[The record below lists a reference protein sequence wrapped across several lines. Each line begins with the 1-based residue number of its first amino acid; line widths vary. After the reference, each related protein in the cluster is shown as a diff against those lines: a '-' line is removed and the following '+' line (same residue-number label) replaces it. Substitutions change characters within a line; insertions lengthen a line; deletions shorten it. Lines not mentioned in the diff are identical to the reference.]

1 MTSHKINCIII
12 EDELPASILLE
23 MHMAK
28 FDFLDLKGKF
38 MSTNNAINLIKSQK
52 IDLLF
57 LDINLPGK
65 SGIEFA
71 KSLPKEIG
79 IIFTT
84 ANPQHAVEGFE
95 LDAIDYLL
103 KPISFERF
111 SKAVHKYCK
120 IKKTNQ
126 EFEQL
131 KQAET
136 ERPFIFVKCERKT
149 IKLYLDEIDYFES
162 QGNYLN
168 VHTETDCFK
177 THQSITE
184 MIEKLPEGLFC
195 RIHRS
200 FLITIKKVT
209 QFNSRSVTIKNKKLP
224 IGRFYASN
232 ANDLLHSIVKPKI
245 I

>member
-1 MTSHKINCIII
+1 MTPTRINCIII

-23 MHMAK
+23 MHIGRC
-28 FDFLDLKGKF
+28 DVLEVKGKF
-38 MSTNNAINLIKSQK
+38 MGRSKGVNPLKTQK

-71 KSLPKEIG
+71 KSLPKDIG

-95 LDAIDYLL
+95 LEAIDYLL

-111 SKAVHKYCK
+111 SKAIQKYCK
-120 IKKTNQ
+120 IQKTNQ

-131 KQAET
+131 SQAET

-149 IKLYLDEIDYFES
+149 LKLYLDEIDYFES
-162 QGNYLN
+162 QGNYLLI
-168 VHTETDCFK
+168 HTESDCFK

-184 MIEKLPEGLFC
+184 MIEKLPEGLFY

-200 FLITIKKVT
+200 FLIPLKKVT
-209 QFNSRSVTIKNKKLP
+209 QFNSRSVTIKNKVLP
-224 IGRFYASN
+224 IGRLYSTSTINFLQSF
-232 ANDLLHSIVKPKI
+232 VKK
-245 I
+245 

>member
-1 MTSHKINCIII
+1 MTPTRISCIII

-23 MHMAK
+23 MHIAK
-28 FDFLDLKGKF
+28 FDFLELKGKF
-38 MSTNNAINLIKSQK
+38 MSTSNALNLLKTQK

-71 KSLPKEIG
+71 KSLPKDIG

-84 ANPQHAVEGFE
+84 ANPQYAVEGFE
-95 LDAIDYLL
+95 LEAIDYLL

-111 SKAVHKYCK
+111 SKAIHKYCK
-120 IKKTNQ
+120 IQKTNQ

-131 KQAET
+131 TQAET

-149 IKLYLDEIDYFES
+149 LKLYLDEIDYFES
-162 QGNYLN
+162 QGNYLLI
-168 VHTETDCFK
+168 HTESDCFK

-184 MIEKLPEGLFC
+184 MIEKLPEGLFY

-200 FLITIKKVT
+200 FLIPLKKVT
-209 QFNSRSVTIKNKKLP
+209 QFNSRSVTIKNKVLP
-224 IGRFYASN
+224 IGRLYNTSTINFLQSF
-232 ANDLLHSIVKPKI
+232 VKK
-245 I
+245 

>member
-1 MTSHKINCIII
+1 MTPTRINCIII

-23 MHMAK
+23 MHITK

-38 MSTNNAINLIKSQK
+38 MSTNNALNLLKTQK

-71 KSLPKEIG
+71 KSLPKDIA

-95 LDAIDYLL
+95 LEAIDYLL
-103 KPISFERF
+103 KPISFDRF
-111 SKAVHKYCK
+111 SKAIHKYCK
-120 IKKTNQ
+120 IQKTNQ

-131 KQAET
+131 TLAET

-149 IKLYLDEIDYFES
+149 LKLYLDEIDYFES
-162 QGNYLN
+162 QGNYLLI
-168 VHTETDCFK
+168 HTETDCFK

-200 FLITIKKVT
+200 FLITLKKVS
-209 QFNSRSVTIKNKKLP
+209 QFNSRSVTIKNKILP
-224 IGRFYASN
+224 IGRLYASKTN
-232 ANDLLHSIVKPKI
+232 ELLQSIVTNHP
-245 I
+245 

>member
-1 MTSHKINCIII
+1 MTPTRINCIII

-23 MHMAK
+23 MHIAK

-38 MSTNNAINLIKSQK
+38 TSTNNALNLLKTQK

-71 KSLPKEIG
+71 KSLPKDIG
-79 IIFTT
+79 VIFTT

-95 LDAIDYLL
+95 LEAVDYLL
-103 KPISFERF
+103 KPISLERF
-111 SKAVHKYCK
+111 SKAIHKYCK
-120 IKKTNQ
+120 IQKTNQ
-126 EFEQL
+126 EFEERA
-131 KQAET
+131 QAET

-149 IKLYLDEIDYFES
+149 LKLYLDEIDYFES
-162 QGNYLN
+162 QGNYLLI
-168 VHTETDCFK
+168 HTETDSYK
-177 THQSITE
+177 TYQSITE

-200 FLITIKKVT
+200 FLITIKKVN
-209 QFNSRSVTIKNKKLP
+209 QFNSRSVTIKNKVLP
-224 IGRFYASN
+224 IGRLYSTSTITSLQSF
-232 ANDLLHSIVKPKI
+232 VKK
-245 I
+245 

>member
-1 MTSHKINCIII
+1 MTPTRINCIVI

-23 MHMAK
+23 MHIGK
-28 FDFLDLKGKF
+28 FDFLELKGKF
-38 MSTNNAINLIKSQK
+38 TSTNNALNLLKTQK

-71 KSLPKEIG
+71 KSLPKDIG

-84 ANPQHAVEGFE
+84 ANPQHAVDGFE
-95 LDAIDYLL
+95 LEAIDYLL

-111 SKAVHKYCK
+111 SKAIYKYCK
-120 IKKTNQ
+120 IQKTNQ
-126 EFEQL
+126 QFEQL
-131 KQAET
+131 TQAEA

-149 IKLYLDEIDYFES
+149 LKLYLDEIDYFES
-162 QGNYLN
+162 QGNYLLI
-168 VHTETDCFK
+168 HTESDCFK

-184 MIEKLPEGLFC
+184 IIEKLPEGLFH

-200 FLITIKKVT
+200 FLIPLKKVT
-209 QFNSRSVTIKNKKLP
+209 QFNSRSVTIKNKVLP
-224 IGRFYASN
+224 IGRLYSTATIN
-232 ANDLLHSIVKPKI
+232 TLQMIVKK
-245 I
+245 

>member
-1 MTSHKINCIII
+1 MTPTRINCIII
-12 EDELPASILLE
+12 EDELPASIVLE
-23 MHMAK
+23 MHISK

-38 MSTNNAINLIKSQK
+38 MSTNTALNVLKTQK

-71 KSLPKEIG
+71 KSLPKDIG

-84 ANPQHAVEGFE
+84 ANPQYAVEGFE
-95 LDAIDYLL
+95 LEAIDYLL

-111 SKAVHKYCK
+111 SKAIDKYCK
-120 IKKTNQ
+120 IQKTNQ
-126 EFEQL
+126 KIDQLEQT
-131 KQAET
+131 ET
-136 ERPFIFVKCERKT
+136 ERHFVFVKCERKML
-149 IKLYLDEIDYFES
+149 KLYLDEIVYFES
-162 QGNYLN
+162 QGNYLLI
-168 VHTETDCFK
+168 HTEKDCFK

-200 FLITIKKVT
+200 FLITLKKVT
-209 QFNSRSVTIKNKKLP
+209 KFNSRSVTIKNKILP
-224 IGRFYASN
+224 IGRLYSTETIT
-232 ANDLLHSIVKPKI
+232 LLQSFVKN
-245 I
+245 

>member
-1 MTSHKINCIII
+1 MTPTRISCIII

-23 MHMAK
+23 MHISK

-38 MSTNNAINLIKSQK
+38 ISTNSALNILKTQK

-71 KSLPKEIG
+71 KSLSKDIG

-95 LDAIDYLL
+95 LEAVDYLL
-103 KPISFERF
+103 KPISLERF
-111 SKAVHKYCK
+111 SKAIHKYCK
-120 IKKTNQ
+120 IQKTNQ

-131 KQAET
+131 ELAEA
-136 ERPFIFVKCERKT
+136 ERPFIFAKCERKML
-149 IKLYLDEIDYFES
+149 KLYLDEIDYFES
-162 QGNYLN
+162 QGNYLLI
-168 VHTETDCFK
+168 HTESECFK
-177 THQSITE
+177 TYQFISE
-184 MIEKLPEGLFC
+184 MIKKLPEGLFC

-200 FLITIKKVT
+200 FLIAIKKIT
-209 QFNSRSVTIKNKKLP
+209 AFNSSSVFIKNKELP
-224 IGRFYASN
+224 IGRFYNTNTSKM
-232 ANDLLHSIVKPKI
+232 LKKFIEK
-245 I
+245 

>member
-1 MTSHKINCIII
+1 MIPTRINCIII

-23 MHMAK
+23 MHIAK
-28 FDFLDLKGKF
+28 FDFLELKGKF
-38 MSTNNAINLIKSQK
+38 ISANSALNILKTQK

-71 KSLPKEIG
+71 KSIPKDIG

-84 ANPQHAVEGFE
+84 ANPHHAVEGFE
-95 LDAIDYLL
+95 LEAIDYLL

-111 SKAVHKYCK
+111 SKAIQKYCK
-120 IKKTNQ
+120 IQKTTQ

-131 KQAET
+131 EKAET
-136 ERPFIFVKCERKT
+136 ERHFVFVKCERKML
-149 IKLYLDEIDYFES
+149 KLYLDEIDYFES
-162 QGNYLN
+162 QGNYLLI
-168 VHTETDCFK
+168 HTETDCFK

-184 MIEKLPEGLFC
+184 MIEKLPEGLFY

-200 FLITIKKVT
+200 FLIPLKKVT
-209 QFNSRSVTIKNKKLP
+209 QFNSRSVTVKNKVLP
-224 IGRFYASN
+224 IGRLYSTSTINHLQSF
-232 ANDLLHSIVKPKI
+232 LKK
-245 I
+245 

>member
-1 MTSHKINCIII
+1 MTPTKINCIII

-23 MHMAK
+23 MHIAK

-38 MSTNNAINLIKSQK
+38 MSTNNSQNLLKTQK

-71 KSLPKEIG
+71 KSLPKDIG

-95 LDAIDYLL
+95 LEAIDYLL

-111 SKAVHKYCK
+111 SKAIHKYCK
-120 IKKTNQ
+120 IQKTNQ
-126 EFEQL
+126 QFEHL
-131 KQAET
+131 TQAET
-136 ERPFIFVKCERKT
+136 EQPFIFVKCERKT
-149 IKLYLDEIDYFES
+149 LKLYLNEIDYFES
-162 QGNYLN
+162 QGNYLLIY
-168 VHTETDCFK
+168 TENQCFK

-184 MIEKLPEGLFC
+184 MIEKLPEGMFY

-200 FLITIKKVT
+200 FLIPLKKVT
-209 QFNSRSVTIKNKKLP
+209 QFNSRSVTIKNKVLP
-224 IGRFYASN
+224 IGRLYSAATITS
-232 ANDLLHSIVKPKI
+232 LQLISKK
-245 I
+245 

>member
-1 MTSHKINCIII
+1 MTPTRINCIII

-23 MHMAK
+23 MHIAK

-38 MSTNNAINLIKSQK
+38 MSTNNAVNLLKTQK

-71 KSLPKEIG
+71 KSLPNDIG

-84 ANPQHAVEGFE
+84 ANPQYAVEGFE
-95 LDAIDYLL
+95 LEAIDYLL
-103 KPISFERF
+103 KPISFDRF
-111 SKAVHKYCK
+111 SKAIQKYCK
-120 IKKTNQ
+120 IQKTNQ

-131 KQAET
+131 SKAET
-136 ERPFIFVKCERKT
+136 ERPFVFVKCERKKL
-149 IKLYLDEIDYFES
+149 KLYLDEIDYFES
-162 QGNYLN
+162 QGNYLLI
-168 VHTETDCFK
+168 HTEKDCFK

-184 MIEKLPEGLFC
+184 MIEKLPEGFFC

-200 FLITIKKVT
+200 FLITLKKVS
-209 QFNSRSVTIKNKKLP
+209 QFNSRSVTIKNKVLP
-224 IGRFYASN
+224 IGRLYASKTN
-232 ANDLLHSIVKPKI
+232 VLLQSILI
-245 I
+245 NHC